1 MKDVNLFN
9 KVFHYLNYIVGF
21 LGGVIGYALGGY
33 DQALLIL
40 IGMVF
45 ADYITG
51 LLSAYLNK
59 KLNSD
64 IGRQGIVKKIGI
76 FLVVTIAYMTDT
88 ILGAEGLIRMMSIWF
103 YISKEGISALEN
115 LAESGVPIPEK
126 LKNALQQLHEQSE
139 DKNTEEEST

>member
-9 KVFHYLNYIVGF
+9 KVFHYLNYIVGAI
-21 LGGVIGYALGGY
+21 GGYIGYALGGY
-33 DQALLIL
+33 DQALVIL

-51 LLSAYLNK
+51 LLSAYLTK

-76 FLVVTIAYMTDT
+76 FLVVAIAYMTDT

-139 DKNTEEEST
+139 DKNTEEELT

>member
-1 MKDVNLFN
+1 MRSDILKGVSEYF
-9 KVFHYLNYIVGF
+9 NYIVGAI
-21 LGGVIGYALGGY
+21 GGYLGYALGGY
-33 DQALLIL
+33 DQALGIL
-40 IGMVF
+40 IGMVV

-51 LLSAYLNK
+51 LLSAYVTK

-64 IGRQGIVKKIGI
+64 IGKQGIVKKIGV
-76 FLVVTIAYMTDT
+76 FLVVAIAYMTDT

-115 LAESGVPIPEK
+115 LAESGVQIPEK
-126 LKNALQQLHEQSE
+126 LKNALQQLNDKAE